1 MVKIG
6 ATSYKQ
12 TRFGIL
18 ARNKVL
24 ELEVLGTRKGLLL
37 LNQTVK
43 SNAKLTPDFI
53 KQVHKLSFSDILLDD
68 AGKFRNIQ
76 VTYSGKE
83 APHFSK
89 ISEMTKI
96 LSEDTEFALSKL
108 PKLTDNLFME
118 RVVELLSHF
127 QHRFVFIHPFVD
139 YNGRSARM
147 FTSYILMRLNLP
159 IIEINTEKSKDRKDY
174 INALQKADEGDYQ
187 DLENIISK
195 ALNESMINV
204 IRK

>member
-18 ARNKVL
+18 PRNKVL
-24 ELEVLGTRKGLLL
+24 ELEVLGTRKGLLF

-43 SNAKLTPDFI
+43 SNDKLTPDFI
-53 KQVHKLSFSDILLDD
+53 KKIHKMSFSDILLDD
-68 AGKFRNIQ
+68 SGTFRIIQ

-83 APHFSK
+83 APHFSR
-89 ISEMTKI
+89 IAEMTKI
-96 LSEDTEFALSKL
+96 LCEDTEFALSKL

-159 IIEINTEKSKDRKDY
+159 IIEINTEKETDRKSY
-174 INALQKADEGDYQ
+174 IKALQKADEGDYQ

-204 IRK
+204 IKK